1 MKVSELTIL
10 QKIIFM
16 GIPILFAIT
25 VHEVAHGWMAL
36 RCGDRTAKVM
46 GRLTLNPIKHIDLIG
61 TIILPGL
68 LILIQAPF
76 LFGWAKPVPV
86 DWRNLRNPKRDMA
99 LVALMGPLS
108 NFVMALFWAFA
119 LKFILSI
126 SAASYWMV
134 MAKTGI
140 MINVALMVLNLL
152 PLPPLDGSRILSSF
166 LSPRAA
172 YQYNKLERYGFLIL
186 MVLLLTHVLSAI
198 LLPLFMLVLNI
209 VSSIAGLN

>member
-1 MKVSELTIL
+1 MDSLNIL

-36 RCGDRTAKVM
+36 RCGDHTAQVA
-46 GRLTLNPIKHIDLIG
+46 GRLTLNPIKHVDLIG
-61 TIILPGL
+61 TVLLPGL
-68 LILIQAPF
+68 LILMQAPF
-76 LFGWAKPVPV
+76 IFGWAKPVPV
-86 DWRNLRNPKRDMA
+86 DWRNLRNLKRDMA

-108 NFVMALFWAFA
+108 NFGMALFWAFL
-119 LKFILSI
+119 LKFMI
-126 SAASYWMV
+126 SGSLPSYWLV

-140 MINVALMVLNLL
+140 VINAALMVLNLL
-152 PLPPLDGSRILSSF
+152 PLPPLDGSRVVSSLLSA
-166 LSPRAA
+166 RAA

-198 LLPLFMLVLNI
+198 LLPLLMVVLKVI
-209 VSSIAGLN
+209 SSIAGLN